1 MATKNKKKPPARP
14 AAAVINSKPH
24 LMAKRYTLPDYC
36 SVQSVVMRE
45 LDGQD
50 DIEASVWADKNA
62 SSTVKESAVAA
73 MVADQ
78 RESIRLSLLEVDGKP
93 VNHDGLPFMEMDNWT
108 SRTFRFLMQF
118 YGDLNGATNEDLKNA
133 VTGAELIQSLTPG
146 PGASPEEARNDE

>member
-1 MATKNKKKPPARP
+1 MAPKKKSTPAP
-14 AAAVINSKPH
+14 AVINSKPH
-24 LMAKRYTLPDYC
+24 LTAKRYTLPSYC

-93 VNHDGLPFMEMDNWT
+93 VNHDGLPFMAMDHWS
-108 SRTFRFLMQF
+108 SRTFRFLQQF

-133 VTGAELIQSLTPG
+133 VTGAELISRLTPG
-146 PGASPEEARNDE
+146 HGDSPEEAPNDE